1 MVSGRADK
9 LCDTSLLTMSSLVRP
24 IRRDDVAQIKRIV
37 EAVGLFPS
45 TLLEKMIEP
54 YFTRPDNRQI
64 WIGHQAGQ
72 FLAGFAFCE
81 PERMTTGTWNVLAIG
96 VLPQLHGRGIGA
108 ELMGHL
114 KRSLADAGERILLVE
129 TSSLPEF
136 ERARRFYRTL
146 NYTEEAR
153 IREFYDDGDDKIVF
167 YKRLG

>member
-1 MVSGRADK
+1 
-9 LCDTSLLTMSSLVRP
+9 MSSLVRP

-114 KRSLADAGERILLVE
+114 ERSLADAGERILLVE